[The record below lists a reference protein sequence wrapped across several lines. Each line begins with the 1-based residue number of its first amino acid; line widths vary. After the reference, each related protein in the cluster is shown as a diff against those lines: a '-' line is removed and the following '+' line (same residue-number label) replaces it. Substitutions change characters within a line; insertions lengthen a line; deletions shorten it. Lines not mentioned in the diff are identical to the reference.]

1 MVVKRFHIYTS
12 IYLEEKK
19 LEKWLSDRKNLS
31 KLFRD
36 KSLDEL
42 KEVKT
47 PAENYSVELVES
59 KRFSIK

>member
-1 MVVKRFHIYTS
+1 VKMAVKRFHIYTS

-36 KSLDEL
+36 KVS
-42 KEVKT
+42 
-47 PAENYSVELVES
+47 
-59 KRFSIK
+59 R